1 MQLPD
6 PRPRPLPL
14 WLEWTIVSS
23 LVAGTVGF
31 GQHHLASWPQFPWL
45 PWLGPLLGAPF
56 VGLAQGFV
64 LRSHLRRGKAWA
76 KASAI
81 GLWVGLSVGGLMVWL
96 GQRLPS
102 GNFSILLAAFPIT
115 AAIQGAFQAPVL
127 RSRVQ
132 HPNRWI
138 LICALAWF
146 VNLFPMLV
154 FGAMSLDWLDGAII
168 PASYTLLNGLLS
180 GAIVGIIRGVGLS
193 LLLYPPSPRQPA
205 QSSGS

>member
-1 MQLPD
+1 
-6 PRPRPLPL
+6 
-14 WLEWTIVSS
+14 
-23 LVAGTVGF
+23 
-31 GQHHLASWPQFPWL
+31 
-45 PWLGPLLGAPF
+45 
-56 VGLAQGFV
+56 LAQ
-64 LRSHLRRGKAWA
+64 RS
-76 KASAI
+76 
-81 GLWVGLSVGGLMVWL
+81 
-96 GQRLPS
+96 PS
-102 GNFSILLAAFPIT
+102 GNFSILLAAFPIA

-154 FGAMSLDWLDGAII
+154 FGAMSLDWLEGAIV

-180 GAIVGIIRGVGLS
+180 GAIVGLIRGVGLS